1 MKRAELKRKTPL
13 RSTSTLSP
21 GSGFKPP
28 TKPMARGTS
37 RMKASKPVKRSAP
50 KNAPTAAEGRY
61 MGQVA
66 ALGCALCRRLGYGP
80 TPAEVHHPRRGT
92 GAGRASHY
100 DTIPLCPEHHRGN
113 TGIHGMGTKAWMAH
127 YDLSEADLTAETRA
141 LLAAYLPDQ
150 ERQSKLVARLE

>member
-1 MKRAELKRKTPL
+1 
-13 RSTSTLSP
+13 
-21 GSGFKPP
+21 
-28 TKPMARGTS
+28 
-37 RMKASKPVKRSAP
+37 
-50 KNAPTAAEGRY
+50 
-61 MGQVA
+61 MGLVA

-127 YDLSEADLTAETRA
+127 YDISEAELTAETRA
-141 LLAAYLPDQ
+141 LLAPHLPQ
-150 ERQSKLVARLE
+150 EERLSNSSHDRENQLA